1 MQQVDTPSTDTVEV
15 VVWTG
20 LQPLQGINIASL
32 WDRTLNDVSCLGTFQ
47 ALAAGNQTDSLCCI

>member
-1 MQQVDTPSTDTVEV
+1 MLVCRRYARRLMQQVDTPSIDTVEV

-32 WDRTLNDVSCLGTFQ
+32 WDHTLNDVSCPGT
-47 ALAAGNQTDSLCCI
+47 L